1 MEVRNEFRNELR
13 KAKRYEE
20 LEFSD
25 DFMFKRVM
33 TDPEICKGVL
43 ERILGI
49 EIARVEYPE
58 TEKQIENA
66 YDVRGIRLD
75 VYLKGDDTRY
85 DIEMQTEPEKA
96 IGKRARYYQSS
107 VDLDTINRSQDFTQ
121 LRDVMVIFICTYDP
135 FGKGRHRYTF
145 REVCQ
150 EDRSVALDDGASKLI
165 LNTRGTMQDVPD
177 GVLRFLKFVEN
188 MNTAEV
194 REDALLARIRS
205 RILKERVSREGR
217 QEYIMMQMFYNDAL
231 RKGREEGREEGRSE
245 GRSEGENRKLISQ
258 VCRKL
263 IKHRSAEQIAEALEE
278 DPVLIAKIVAA
289 AQQCAPDYD
298 EDKVYEMLMKVKQ

>member
-1 MEVRNEFRNELR
+1 
-13 KAKRYEE
+13 
-20 LEFSD
+20 
-25 DFMFKRVM
+25 M
-33 TDPEICKGVL
+33 TRDVIFVDSM
-43 ERILGI
+43 
-49 EIARVEYPE
+49 AVD
-58 TEKQIENA
+58 EN
-66 YDVRGIRLD
+66 YRGRGIG
-75 VYLKGDDTRY
+75 YQFF
-85 DIEMQTEPEKA
+85 DI
-96 IGKRARYYQSS
+96 
-107 VDLDTINRSQDFTQ
+107 
-121 LRDVMVIFICTYDP
+121 
-135 FGKGRHRYTF
+135 GKGRHRYTF

-194 REDALLARIRS
+194 REDALLAGIRS

-231 RKGREEGREEGRSE
+231 RKGREEGR
-245 GRSEGENRKLISQ
+245 SEGENRKLISL

-289 AQQCAPDYD
+289 AEQCAPDYD
-298 EDKVYEMLMKVKQ
+298 EDKVYEVLMKE

>member
-13 KAKRYEE
+13 KTKRYEE

-107 VDLDTINRSQDFTQ
+107 VDMDAIDKGEDFLDLKDSMI
-121 LRDVMVIFICTYDP
+121 IFICTFDP
-135 FGKGRHRYTF
+135 FGRKRHLYSFKTMC
-145 REVCQ
+145 EQDAAV
-150 EDRSVALDDGASKLI
+150 DLDDGTVKII
-165 LNTRGTMQDVPD
+165 LNTKGTMDDVSPEMI
-177 GVLRFLKFVEN
+177 RFLKFVEN
-188 MNTAEV
+188 MNSV
-194 REDALLARIRS
+194 RTDDDELLSRIRKL
-205 RILKERVSREGR
+205 RICK
-217 QEYIMMQMFYNDAL
+217 
-231 RKGREEGREEGRSE
+231 
-245 GRSEGENRKLISQ
+245 
-258 VCRKL
+258 
-263 IKHRSAEQIAEALEE
+263 
-278 DPVLIAKIVAA
+278 
-289 AQQCAPDYD
+289 
-298 EDKVYEMLMKVKQ
+298 